1 MYKTRKQNGQT
12 VTVYM
17 LNEHYNFIEQYAVE
31 NGLSFSKANNYLL
44 EVAIK
49 NLKEEETK

>member
-17 LNEHYNFIEQYAVE
+17 LNEHYNFIEDYAIK

-49 NLKEEETK
+49 NLKEEEIK